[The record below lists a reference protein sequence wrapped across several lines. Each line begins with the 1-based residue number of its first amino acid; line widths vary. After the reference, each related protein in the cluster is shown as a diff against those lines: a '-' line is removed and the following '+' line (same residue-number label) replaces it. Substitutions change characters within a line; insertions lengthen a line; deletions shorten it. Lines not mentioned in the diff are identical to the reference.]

1 MILSR
6 TIACLFLLVS
16 TAFADSDSRL
26 EYLANEGVAIFHGDS
41 TLVFDPL
48 FRNDYENYNLVPES
62 TREAMF
68 LGLEPFQN
76 ITAIFVSH
84 HHGDHF
90 DPADMLR
97 LMAKHESA
105 ILYAPSQAIS
115 AMRLLASDDEN
126 DTFDRAMA
134 LDLTYDD
141 APVLIQGEKLQIEAF
156 FIPHA
161 GWPNA
166 RTDVDNIAFRVAI
179 DGLATVVHLGD
190 ADPNMIHFQRHEEQ
204 WRQASVDVALPPYW
218 FFISRDGNQIL
229 ETVIQSDHSIGIHVP
244 TSISRKRGIPPEL
257 EAFDLFL
264 EPGESRPLPISP
276 K

>member
-1 MILSR
+1 MILPR
-6 TIACLFLLVS
+6 LIAVLVMLTGS
-16 TAFADSDSRL
+16 AFADEDSRL

-41 TLVFDPL
+41 TIVFDPL
-48 FRNDYENYNLVPES
+48 FRNDYDHYHLVPES
-62 TREAMF
+62 TRNAIF

-90 DPADMLR
+90 DPVDMLR
-97 LMAKHESA
+97 LMAKHEFA

-115 AMRLLASDDEN
+115 AMQLLASDDQKDIFN
-126 DTFDRAMA
+126 RAVA
-134 LDLTYDD
+134 LDLAYDD
-141 APVLIQGEKLQIEAF
+141 APALIQSENLRIDAF
-156 FIPHA
+156 FVPHS
-161 GWPNA
+161 GWPTA
-166 RTDVDNIAFRVAI
+166 RTDVDNIAFRVAV

-190 ADPNMIHFQRHEEQ
+190 ADPNIIHFKRHEEQ

-218 FFISRDGNQIL
+218 FFVSRDGNQIL
-229 ETVIQSDHSIGIHVP
+229 EDVIQPDHSIGIHVP
-244 TSISRKRGIPPEL
+244 TSISRNKGVPPEL
-257 EAFDLFL
+257 REFDLFL